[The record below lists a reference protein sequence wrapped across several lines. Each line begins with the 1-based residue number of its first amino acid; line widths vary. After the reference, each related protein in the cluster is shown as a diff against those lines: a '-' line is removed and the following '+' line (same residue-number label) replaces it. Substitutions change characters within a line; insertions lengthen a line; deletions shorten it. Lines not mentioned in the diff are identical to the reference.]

1 MKAVRLFALVAAVG
15 LLAWIVPAAAAPGFA
30 GSAPALAQQGQSP
43 GSESAPPPSQRQMQ
57 RQQQQQPAQQADQ
70 GQVFR
75 GMLMLQ
81 NGNYVLRAEDGKTMY
96 KLDHQ
101 DVLKK
106 HDLDKKKVSV
116 VGNLDPS
123 SNTIHISKVILLP
136 AGR

>member
-15 LLAWIVPAAAAPGFA
+15 VLAWVVPATATPGFA
-30 GSAPALAQQGQSP
+30 GSAPALAQQQGQSP
-43 GSESAPPPSQRQMQ
+43 GSQSAPPPSQRQME
-57 RQQQQQPAQQADQ
+57 RQQQAQQADQ

-75 GMLMLQ
+75 GVLMLQ
-81 NGNYVLRAEDGKTMY
+81 SGNYVLRAEDGKTVY

-106 HDLDKKKVSV
+106 HDLDKKRVSV

-123 SNTIHISKVILLP
+123 SNTIHITKVILMP
-136 AGR
+136 TGR